1 MTDTIFHVHADD
13 WAAVRALPVATAE
26 KVALLADLCRIDTL
40 YMVRRA
46 GSGHL
51 GSSFSS
57 LDIVAWLFRDALL
70 AGGDGA
76 QAPTYFSSK
85 GHDAPGLYS
94 LLIACGKLPREN
106 LHQLRRL
113 GGLPGHPDVGTPG
126 MVANS
131 GSLGMGISKA
141 KGLITAARL
150 RGTTLPVVV
159 MTGDGEL
166 QEGQIWESLSGAVN
180 RGMSELR
187 VVVDHNKIQSDTLV
201 SIVSDLGDLEA
212 KFTAFGWN
220 VTRCDGHD
228 LKALESAFAVLDRR
242 VGPGVVIADTVKG
255 KGVSFMEG
263 LAEGDDLYR
272 FHSGAPDLATYRRA
286 LDELAGRVNAVLAGH
301 GGALRLEESPIV
313 LPEPPSAPQRLVAAY
328 SEALLDLARRDERVV
343 ALDGDLVLDTGL
355 IPFSAEFPD
364 RFVECGIAEQDM
376 VGQAG
381 GLALAGMLPIVH
393 SFSCFLTTR
402 PAEQIGTNAS
412 EGTKILYVGS
422 LSGVLPGGPG
432 HSHQSVRDVALMATV
447 PGMVVVEPCLD
458 AELTPLLAYLAGDAV
473 TSSGYLRLVTVP
485 IEVPFSLPESYT
497 PQRGRGWTLREG
509 AGLLV
514 LGAGPVA
521 LSSLYRASD
530 RLSREHGLDISL
542 IAMPWLN
549 EVDQGWFQG
558 VLEGHSHVVTV
569 ENHLVVGGLGAN
581 VRAALDA
588 FPGHE
593 FTAIGLTSFPV
604 CGQNDE
610 VLSHHGLDS
619 DSLADTLMSLHKGDR

>member
-1 MTDTIFHVHADD
+1 
-13 WAAVRALPVATAE
+13 
-26 KVALLADLCRIDTL
+26 
-40 YMVRRA
+40 MVRRA

-70 AGGDGA
+70 ADVDGA
-76 QAPTYFSSK
+76 QIPTYFSSK

-94 LLIACGKLPREN
+94 LLIACGKLPHDN

-113 GGLPGHPDVGTPG
+113 GGLPGHPDVRTPG
-126 MVANS
+126 MVTNS

-150 RGTTLPVVV
+150 RRTTLPVVV

-166 QEGQIWESLSGAVN
+166 QEGQIWESLAGAVN
-180 RGMSELR
+180 RRMSELR
-187 VVVDHNKIQSDTLV
+187 LVVDHNKIQSDTHV
-201 SIVSDLGDLEA
+201 SRVSDLGDLEA
-212 KFTAFGWN
+212 KFAAFGWN

-228 LKALESAFAVLDRR
+228 PAALQGAFALLDRSP
-242 VGPGVVIADTVKG
+242 GPGAVIADTVKG

-263 LAEGDDLYR
+263 LAEGDELYR
-272 FHSGAPDLATYRRA
+272 FHSGAPDLATYKRA
-286 LDELAGRVNAVLAGH
+286 LDELTDRVNAVLAGH
-301 GGALRLEESPIV
+301 GTALKLEATPIV
-313 LPEPPSAPQRLVAAY
+313 LPAALTSPQRLVAAY
-328 SEALLDLARRDERVV
+328 SEALLELARRDDRVV

-355 IPFSAEFPD
+355 IPFSKEYAD

-412 EGTKILYVGS
+412 EDTKILYVGS
-422 LSGVLPGGPG
+422 LAGILPGGPG
-432 HSHQSVRDVALMATV
+432 HSHQSVRDVALMASI
-447 PGMVVVEPCLD
+447 PGMVIAEPCLD

-473 TSSGYLRLVTVP
+473 TASGYLRLVTVP
-485 IEVPFSLPESYT
+485 VEVPFSVPDSYT
-497 PQRGRGWTLREG
+497 PRRGHGWTIREG
-509 AGLLV
+509 ADLLV
-514 LGAGPVA
+514 IGAGPVA
-521 LSSLYRASD
+521 LSSLYHASQ
-530 RLSREHGLDISL
+530 RLSLEHGVDLTL

-549 EVDQGWFQG
+549 EVDPAWFRG

-569 ENHLVVGGLGAN
+569 ENHLVVGGLGAS

-588 FPGHE
+588 FPGHR
-593 FTAIGLTSFPV
+593 FTAIGLASFPA

-610 VLSHHGLDS
+610 VLAHHALDAP
-619 DSLADTLMSLHKGDR
+619 SLADALLRLHTGDQ